1 MVWQES
7 LWSAD
12 GATETFKRTEH
23 PVSDAQALRAR
34 LAADAEERLTAGKS
48 ALPAVLLVFAQP
60 GLTYG
65 ELMAFLRPSLD
76 THGTVYVFL
85 EHRTSNAQR

>member
-1 MVWQES
+1 V
-7 LWSAD
+7 A
-12 GATETFKRTEH
+12 
-23 PVSDAQALRAR
+23 DAQALRAR
-34 LAADAEERLTAGKS
+34 LTADAQERITAGKS
-48 ALPAVLLVFAQP
+48 ALPAVLLVYAQP

-65 ELMAFLRPSLD
+65 ELMAFIRPSLD